1 MDNKQTVFGPSKG
14 SPEEQERLL
23 QGLRSQVPPRK
34 PYVGETVLFTPNP
47 GDTVAKS
54 NYNNDDVAAIV
65 TRVWGAICINIKLI
79 PDCGPMQDR
88 TSVIHQSQNPAGY
101 HFRFIGEEKVSTNEK
116 MAVNSEEIKDASSF
130 LAKAKEQLA
139 NLTEEDIQKTDRY

>member
-1 MDNKQTVFGPSKG
+1 MQTQKQYFQRYMAKDDWGAGGINDEMFTEALKEANKNR
-14 SPEEQERLL
+14 QE
-23 QGLRSQVPPRK
+23 PPTPTAAVRK

-65 TRVWGAICINIKLI
+65 TRVWGPICVNIKLI

-101 HFRFIGEEKVSTNEK
+101 HFRFIGEEKISTSDKLAPTSDE
-116 MAVNSEEIKDASSF
+116 VKDASAF
-130 LAKAKEQLA
+130 LEKH
-139 NLTEEDIQKTDRY
+139 

>member
-1 MDNKQTVFGPSKG
+1 MDNKQMVFGPPKS

-23 QGLRSQVPPRK
+23 QELRGQAPPRT

-65 TRVWGAICINIKLI
+65 TRVWSHGCVNIKLI

-88 TSVIHQSQNPAGY
+88 TSVVHQSLNAAGY
-101 HFRFIGEEKVSTNEK
+101 HFRFIGEERIVTADKLATNSPE
-116 MAVNSEEIKDASSF
+116 VKDASAF
-130 LAKAKEQLA
+130 LEKS
-139 NLTEEDIQKTDRY
+139 